1 METEHQIDRE
11 LAERASYP
19 HKKSHGKFIV
29 LLVVVGV
36 LLMAGVAYGL
46 LKRQTHD
53 RALAATADDEA
64 VRAPV
69 VNVGRVRQSGAKSTI
84 ELPGDL
90 VARVE
95 TPMYARVDG
104 YLKSRPVDIGD
115 HVKKGDLLVEI
126 DTPDLDA
133 QIAQSQ
139 ATLAQS
145 KATLAQL
152 NAALSVAKANAK
164 LARTTAERY
173 RILLQEESVAK
184 QDYDN
189 QAAAAEVA
197 DANIKQAEENIHAA
211 EATIAANAANVR
223 RMQELKIYTRLV
235 APFDG
240 IVTYRS
246 PQSDPGTLIS
256 SGNTTQSREL
266 IKISQIDTIR
276 IFVNVPQS
284 YSTLIHN
291 GQTAELMVDEYP
303 GRTFPATVK
312 GTTNAVDPAS
322 RSLLAVLLVN
332 NPKGEL
338 LPGMYAKVRF
348 SLPHMISVL
357 MLPADALV
365 LKTDGPHAAVVGA
378 DHKVHFHKLTLG
390 RDFGAELEV
399 TSGLAEGDAVVL
411 NPTDAIREGVVVETR
426 ESGVKGSA
434 K

>member
-1 METEHQIDRE
+1 METEHQIERE
-11 LAERASYP
+11 LARGVAAQH
-19 HKKSHGKFIV
+19 HKKSHAKFIV
-29 LLVVVGV
+29 LIVVLGV
-36 LLMAGVAYGL
+36 LLIAGIVYGV

-53 RALAATADDEA
+53 DALAATAEDESA
-64 VRAPV
+64 RAPV
-69 VNVGRVRQSGAKSTI
+69 VNVGHVRQSGAKSTI

-104 YLKSRPVDIGD
+104 YLKRRPVDIGD

-133 QIAQSQ
+133 QIAQTQ

-145 KATLAQL
+145 KATLQQL
-152 NAALSVAKANAK
+152 NAALLVAKSNAK
-164 LARTTAERY
+164 LAATTTERY
-173 RILLQEESVAK
+173 RILLEQQSVAK

-189 QAAAAEVA
+189 QAASAEVA
-197 DANIKQAEENIHAA
+197 EANIKQAEENIHAA
-211 EATIAANAANVR
+211 EATIAANAANVQ
-223 RMQELKIYTRLV
+223 RMQELKIYTKLV

-240 IVTYRS
+240 IITYRS
-246 PQSDPGTLIS
+246 PTSDPGTLIS

-266 IKISQIDTIR
+266 IKVSQIDTIR

-291 GQTAELMVDEYP
+291 GQTADLIVDEFP
-303 GRTFPATVK
+303 GRTFQATVR
-312 GTTNAVDPAS
+312 GTTNAVDPAT

-348 SLPHMISVL
+348 ALPHMVSVM

-365 LKTDGPHAAVVGA
+365 LKTDGPHAAVVGS
-378 DHKVHFHKLTLG
+378 DHKIHFHKLVLG

-399 TSGLAEGDAVVL
+399 TSGVSEGDAVVL
-411 NPTDAIREGVVVETR
+411 NPTDAIREGVTVETQER
-426 ESGVKGSA
+426 AGK
-434 K
+434 